1 MVKVPTS
8 ILRICNEAPQT
19 LVQKESL
26 SKTSPSKSLNDPE
39 PCSKISEHSMIS
51 SKTSENLNPLTE
63 SSEFSL
69 SKELV
74 GLLPENFRPK
84 SNDEFKWKSTQTFK
98 IFTHDNLPPYETTLM
113 AIEGL
118 FQIQSASLHL
128 QFIHE
133 DEARELLKNAYSG
146 SSSSSDLCEL
156 FAAAAVGSQ
165 WEERVPT
172 ETINCYFNT
181 TKAHL
186 DDCLEEDDLRGMRIL
201 GLCSLFLMS
210 EKRISSYSYIGNA
223 LQIGYSRGLQY
234 TQKPENIPLKCW
246 VGLRRLWRTLVF
258 FESWIAASLGRIP
271 VYSLRCNNVDLSES
285 EKALDNQGTVKRNAI
300 QVELLKIGILNAKI
314 LKGVFAPSTVSLSV
328 VREFMLELEGWFDD
342 LPDSMRLASML
353 GPDVSPGERT
363 TVFTIHIMYLA
374 TIILLTRRVMVGVL
388 GGKGSYLD
396 GTLKDSMPYVSACIS
411 AAKQTAGILALLY
424 AEWDGGLFKKCWL
437 AICSSFNASVILL
450 FSAAHKKMLG
460 EPRISYQNDLF
471 DAAKCIAAIEVSAEI
486 DEVSRC
492 YLKILAPFREA
503 VEERDKVYS
512 PFDRASHPPF
522 DWRQSAVSFQDPG
535 QYGLY
540 GTPLPEDSE
549 ITNGLL
555 DMIGKPY
562 VYNQGCSD
570 RFTSPE
576 YKSYFDASIGVSQI
590 YSPSSSSPRTIE
602 TPFSDF
608 NSKTIDT
615 PSLLEVNVCPS
626 KKRGRQTELD
636 DGREGICWSGNKRSR
651 YSPRALEA
659 FLKRVA

>member
-26 SKTSPSKSLNDPE
+26 SKTPRSKGLNDPE
-39 PCSKISEHSMIS
+39 PCSKTSEHST
-51 SKTSENLNPLTE
+51 KTSESPNPLTA
-63 SSEFSL
+63 EFSL
-69 SKELV
+69 SKEFVELF
-74 GLLPENFRPK
+74 PENFRPK
-84 SNDEFKWKSTQTFK
+84 SNDGFKWQPTQTFN

-118 FQIQSASLHL
+118 IQIQSASLHL
-128 QFIHE
+128 HFIHE
-133 DEARELLKNAYSG
+133 DEARELLEGVYSG

-172 ETINCYFNT
+172 ETMHCYFNT

-186 DDCLEEDDLRGMRIL
+186 DDCLEEDDLRKMRIL

-234 TQKPENIPLKCW
+234 NQKPENISLKCW

-271 VYSLRCNNVDLSES
+271 IYSLRCNNVDLSES
-285 EKALDNQGTVKRNAI
+285 EEELDNQGPIKSNSI

-314 LKGVFAPSTVSLSV
+314 FKDVFAPSTVSLSV

-353 GPDVSPGERT
+353 GSDVSPGERT

-374 TIILLTRRVMVGVL
+374 TIILLTRRVMVRVL

-396 GTLKDSMPYVSACIS
+396 GTLKDSIPYVSACIS
-411 AAKQTAGILALLY
+411 AAKQTAGILTLLY
-424 AEWDGGLFKKCWL
+424 AEWDGSLFKNCWL

-450 FSAAHKKMLG
+450 FSAAYKKILG
-460 EPRISYQNDLF
+460 ESRLSYQNDLF
-471 DAAKCIAAIEVSAEI
+471 DAAKCIAAIEVSAEV
-486 DEVSRC
+486 DEVSRR

-503 VEERDKVYS
+503 VGERDKVYS
-512 PFDRASHPPF
+512 PLDRVSHPPF
-522 DWRQSAVSFQDPG
+522 NLGQSAASFHDPG
-535 QYGLY
+535 QHGLY
-540 GTPLPEDSE
+540 GMPLPEDSE

-555 DMIGKPY
+555 DIIGKPY

-570 RFTSPE
+570 RSTSPE
-576 YKSYFDASIGVSQI
+576 YKSYFDVTIGVSQI
-590 YSPSSSSPRTIE
+590 HSPSSSTPGTVE
-602 TPFSDF
+602 TPISGFGSE
-608 NSKTIDT
+608 TIGT
-615 PSLLEVNVCPS
+615 PSLLEVNVCPP
-626 KKRGRQTELD
+626 KKRGRQIEMD
-636 DGREGICWSGNKRSR
+636 NVREGICWSGSKRSR
-651 YSPRALEA
+651 YSPKALEA